1 MVEIFINE
9 NPFVELSAQPTTDFN
24 GSFPWI
30 GKWPLDRTVRLA
42 TPTQDEVLP
51 EKPRKKAPAFGKV
64 GGWLAVPPKRSR
76 AKDMGGFLKCWVS
89 PITIGFSY

>member
-30 GKWPLDRTVRLA
+30 GKWPLDRTVRLGHPNSRWSPARKA
-42 TPTQDEVLP
+42 T
-51 EKPRKKAPAFGKV
+51 KKSTGFWESWWLV
-64 GGWLAVPPKRSR
+64 GGSPKNG
-76 AKDMGGFLKCWVS
+76 AEQKIWGVS
-89 PITIGFSY
+89 